1 MLSIDPYMQSASHLH
16 MGMTVIE
23 AQLERVSR
31 AHCMADPDIFAWL

>member
-1 MLSIDPYMQSASHLH
+1 